1 MAATTVETLKI
12 GKIEVPLIAE
22 EDGTLP
28 IISMQLVFS
37 ASGAIMDGK
46 HPGLAALSA
55 DLLEEGTKKLGSVA
69 FARELEE
76 RAIRLNVD
84 AGRETFVFELS
95 ALKEQFEPGLKL
107 LIDLLKEPNLT
118 PETLEKIKGQS
129 IGELQRRE
137 SDFDYVASRGLSG
150 LMYEGTPLEHP
161 SQGTVQSVQAIT
173 LEQIAAFLKTALVQ
187 ERAIVLF
194 GGDFNRTQA
203 HEWSR
208 KLVGALGSG
217 QRAELPKIE
226 AIKTPKEKLITRES
240 EQAYVYF
247 GSPFYMDAADDEAY
261 KATVASYILGG
272 GGFGSRIME
281 EVRVKRGFA
290 YSAHGRVNL
299 GLSSSSFR
307 GHLQTKPENREAAT
321 VVVKEVIAEFVKK
334 GVSEKELKEAKQFL
348 LGAEPL
354 RTETMSQRLSRAFND
369 FYRGK
374 ELGWSQSQL
383 AKIETLSVKELNAFI
398 AAHPEILELS
408 FFVVTK

>member
-1 MAATTVETLKI
+1 MAATTVERLTI
-12 GKIEVPLIAE
+12 GKNSVPVITE

-28 IISMQLVFS
+28 IVSMQLIFS

-118 PETLEKIKGQS
+118 AETLEKIKGQT

-137 SDFDYVASRGLSG
+137 SDFDYVASRGLSAM
-150 LMYEGTPLEHP
+150 MYEGTPLEHP
-161 SQGTVQSVQAIT
+161 SQGTLESVQKIS
-173 LEQIAAFLKTALVQ
+173 LDQIAAFLKAALVQ

-194 GGDFNRTQA
+194 GGDFSKTQA

-208 KLVGALGSG
+208 KVIGALGSG
-217 QRAELPKIE
+217 EKAVLPKI
-226 AIKTPKEKLITRES
+226 APIKTPKEKLITRDT

-247 GSPFYMDAADDEAY
+247 GSPFYMDAADDEAH

-281 EVRVKRGFA
+281 EVRVKRGYA
-290 YSAHGRVNL
+290 YSAYGRISL

-307 GHLQTKPENREAAT
+307 GHLQTKPENREAAMA
-321 VVVKEVIAEFVKK
+321 VVKEVIAEFVKK
-334 GVSEKELKEAKQFL
+334 GVSEKELKEAKEFL

-354 RTETMSQRLSRAFND
+354 RNETMSQRLSRAFND

-383 AKIETLSVKELNAFI
+383 AKIETLHAKELNDFI
-398 AAHPEILELS
+398 AAHPEILDLS
-408 FFVVTK
+408 FFVVTQ